1 MAEVCVVC
9 GEADEGKPLYKK
21 LGSGEHNVEVMA
33 ALRTLQLVTL
43 PDSAKTTR
51 YICWDC
57 DEVVVNEYGRY
68 LEEHQHMKKPP
79 KSKPKQRNP
88 KRKNK
93 ERKTRIPREVKSGGE
108 IESSYRWVV
117 QQVNPPPPSKHRK
130 SKIKSQPIVPGG
142 KRGNGGVGTSSL
154 DQYSHHATHCL
165 MCDNNF
171 DEHDANSSG
180 HRGYFQRHS
189 LKRMVNDDMD
199 VAQVMEVLG
208 LARRIQPRMKAR
220 RFICNPCY
228 IIIRRNYKDKLLK
241 GSSIEDS
248 TAATTATQLSTPRR
262 NPLRRATTEEH
273 AAEIAR
279 LLPPD
284 LVECYKIL
292 TKPPSTRYSNTYN
305 ENYPNAGDT
314 WTQAP
319 SGLTNT
325 PNDGCYG
332 GDIQRPNV
340 LGDNKWDTSL
350 FIPPIS
356 SSPKTQNK
364 LSPGKRK
371 LSLGRNLNSSASPE
385 KSQRKISTWGR
396 KDKQASLDTDG
407 NISPE
412 IESEVE
418 EDNMSFSQ
426 DEQGNYVIEVKNLDD
441 TWNASAK
448 QNVVMK
454 DKMKKRNVLLPRR
467 SHQHLNNCSLG
478 QMNSSP
484 LAVHI
489 GQGDGSGSTKSEGI
503 QEKENTQ
510 QTPSTSTDTS
520 NGNESSTNG
529 TCNIC
534 GINFAGK
541 TPDWWYTLTSRLV
554 GFDSIT
560 VNMALKVLETQLAHT
575 SEAVRTA
582 QQVCQPCYSMVS
594 TGFKS
599 QVVQRFAKQKNLK
612 ASQVDL
618 SRVKIRM
625 FPSEKNIAD
634 VLKEH
639 VPVTKGEH
647 LKPWKRPQKKKR
659 KKQKAH
665 FDMYSNDF
673 HENVD
678 LDDRKAQRLDQLHHA
693 QSEVRK
699 QMKWGLTKDYLDRSQ
714 HQEALPSS
722 RIKKQRVS
730 DDFVYDDWRSDDDN
744 EQETNN
750 DFPKR
755 GKRKREDKVY
765 IQKWKKNR
773 HDASAVNDGLSLEN
787 ADSDSLPPQGHGNVC
802 RLSYRRPYQRTVS
815 LQQQGRKHGIKN
827 RLQDRIRNKNI
838 HRYQTVRT
846 LGAKSSVAQEINPP
860 KRKRGRP
867 RKIRIEP
874 LIKRPR
880 GRPSKKWLLK
890 EAELLKAATLAR
902 SMQAQNKIPLNGE
915 ELDSVTKMQHMQ
927 VQYSAFVKQAQQ
939 DVLNPHAND
948 TMQPQDTVIA
958 ANHDENM
965 EVAALQSL
973 QQRKNI
979 PGDDGNAADIQ
990 ETPVT
995 KTQQH
1000 QQKCPSAKAI
1010 VLLKD
1015 LKFLLPQEAFGGK
1028 AVSAHKIE
1036 DDITLSQPQQF
1047 DQVDQSNNRG
1057 QDTDTADDYRTI
1069 CDPIANQGDECSPLQ
1084 SVFNSLSMYDLL
1096 QAGVKEEAVQHS
1108 YPKTSGIEKSKPE
1121 NVCSYCVI
1129 CGCSYM
1135 MKQRWWH
1142 HIDENIK
1149 PPSLLVSLQWVC
1161 VSLSVQPT
1169 HLPHHEKEKGKV
1181 CNQCFQTLVKRFAE
1195 FVQAKVGESC
1205 GLPAHEVNLDD
1216 YLITF
1221 NSETYNL
1228 EADPLERSYMQEVEE
1243 AEQLLKQHI
1252 LPLLQQFSID
1262 QMVTTIVQG
1271 TCTSRQPVMEQQFNL
1286 WLLLVLNELRV
1297 QIGADLTQLIN
1308 WIEYLMPSDKY
1319 DRGLRPCSKE
1329 LAGFLRRVSSS
1340 PFSHELSDPIPEIVF
1355 TLKSL
1360 PSVFKDKDDVDSQV
1374 VSKTRGKDI
1383 LKVTRLPGTT
1393 PGVPLN
1399 KGEDT
1404 TTPNISTCEVNN
1416 IDGPISGVMGRG
1428 DIPLSALDDRSAS
1441 SLMESVNSKKNRR
1454 SLSLTQSQIST
1465 DGGPKND
1472 FALDLIDKNFVS
1484 EKPFNSVSKTNGSL
1498 APKHCVE
1505 NASRSPISTMD
1516 LIDPLEESLQ
1526 THQEDT
1532 DDDDLPWEKYL
1543 NYINLDDLINGKAN
1557 PIPAHCM
1564 TQGLMYAIWQVSRLL
1579 AEGDQLVV
1587 DWVKQLSPVA
1597 LNDSQVQS
1605 IVNAIGSLQSH
1616 FESHPNDVSSLE
1628 YEVIPLLGCS
1638 NLSSDYQGSEVMSDT
1653 KDLDE
1658 MKNSD
1663 NSHSEHL
1670 NNTQDSD
1677 NNGTKDLNSTQCSN
1691 PQFDT
1696 RRSVQRGLKYKLPN
1710 ETHRRR
1716 KRRKRKR
1723 SESQQ
1728 SRTCMK
1734 LRKKDKNVSYVFES
1748 SEHTGNSDI
1757 NESLSRSV
1765 QNIDVNKNDRKLRM
1779 IETNVLY
1786 VAESSLSTLVSPDD
1800 DDDLCSNTTLPTK
1813 QLIDIQKSE
1822 SVQTD
1827 ENSESEQVIDDENN
1841 RSNSTTSN
1849 AGDRKETTDGSGS
1862 DSLETTSTENQ
1873 NKEKDDIKIDAQSI
1887 NVNEND
1893 IVQTTDVS
1901 NENMQ
1906 KTDINRN
1913 DSLKTGEIT
1922 NITKQAD
1929 GNNGKTE
1936 QASTAKESDLVD
1948 ALDKNK
1954 SHNLQASTANES
1966 DLVDALDKNKTSLNL
1981 QASTAN
1987 ESDLVDALNKNKSH
2001 NLQASTANESD
2012 LVDALDKNKSLN
2024 LQAST
2029 ANESDL
2035 VDALDKNKSLNLQAS
2050 TANESDLVDAL
2061 NKNKSH
2067 NLQASTANE
2076 SDLVDALDKNK
2087 SHNLQA
2093 STANESELVDAL
2105 DKNKSHN
2112 LQVTDVNSVN
2122 VQTTSAEKDESVQRE
2137 IKNMQAPDVS
2147 NSTSVETSNVQ
2158 TTAPN
2163 KSDRQQ
2169 ITGVCNSPNV
2179 TIEINSANNSI
2190 EEVQNTTEGSS
2201 HKEGT
2206 EMSNPGDSSLIPPE
2220 ILLEK
2225 LYHEVGESNLEDFK
2239 NVGPE
2244 ERKAEVSE
2252 IRSKVLET
2260 NKGLPKKIEPGPI
2273 ESTPELLVT
2282 TRPKE
2287 VKSLDPESH
2296 DEDSEPTRPIILPE
2310 KMQPET
2316 TETRPEDLKTRTEI
2330 STEKIVSIVPELKA
2344 EVSEPLRTET
2354 PVPHENPS
2362 LEDFGE
2368 TAENSDSTN
2377 MVESESVHSQSQV
2390 ESTENESNMNIYKKD
2405 SKSCYKEIKMSECE
2419 IEVTENVNKN
2429 TVSNSSV
2436 SESKVELKEKEAN
2449 ICENKPENYS
2459 NQTENVKKIATNEN
2473 VEKMAESTT
2482 SVMECKVKLTEDEV
2496 KFAASDSSVI
2506 ESKVKMVESDSH
2518 VTHKHSCKTNLTS
2531 SRHKQHTQ
2539 ENMRSKHRKTIEK
2552 DDTEEKLGDKRI
2564 ENRSECEPGK
2574 TVKPKLNTTE
2584 PSLHH
2589 SKPCTSDST
2598 SCRNKNEK
2606 ETHPSLLGSKKQGTS
2621 SDSLQKS
2628 IRPVERKLKL
2638 SFEEFMNYDI
2648 KKKAP
2653 K

>member
-33 ALRTLQLVTL
+33 ALKTLQLLTL

-79 KSKPKQRNP
+79 KSKPKQRNT

-93 ERKTRIPREVKSGGE
+93 ERKTRIPRQRKSAGE

-165 MCDNNF
+165 MCDNSF
-171 DEHDANSSG
+171 DEQDDN
-180 HRGYFQRHS
+180 RGYFQRHS

-248 TAATTATQLSTPRR
+248 TGATTATQLSTQRR
-262 NPLRRATTEEH
+262 NPIRRATTEEH

-305 ENYPNAGDT
+305 ENYPNS
-314 WTQAP
+314 QAP
-319 SGLTNT
+319 SGLPNT
-325 PNDGCYG
+325 PNG

-350 FIPPIS
+350 FIPPPIS
-356 SSPKTQNK
+356 SSPKALN
-364 LSPGKRK
+364 K

-412 IESEVE
+412 VESEGE

-426 DEQGNYVIEVKNLDD
+426 DEQGNYVIEVKNVED

-454 DKMKKRNVLLPRR
+454 DKMNKRNVLLPRR

-478 QMNSSP
+478 KMKSNP

-489 GQGDGSGSTKSEGI
+489 GQGDESVSTKSEGI

-639 VPVTKGEH
+639 VPVTKGED
-647 LKPWKRPQKKKR
+647 LTPWKRTQKKKR
-659 KKQKAH
+659 KKKKAH
-665 FDMYSNDF
+665 FDTYSNDF
-673 HENVD
+673 HEND
-678 LDDRKAQRLDQLHHA
+678 KKTQRLDRLHQA
-693 QSEVRK
+693 QSEMRS
-699 QMKWGLTKDYLDRSQ
+699 QMKWGLTKDYVDRSQ
-714 HQEALPSS
+714 HQEVLPSS

-744 EQETNN
+744 EQETYN

-765 IQKWKKNR
+765 IQNWKKNR
-773 HDASAVNDGLSLEN
+773 HDGRAVNDSLSLEN
-787 ADSDSLPPQGHGNVC
+787 ADSDSLPPQGQGNVC
-802 RLSYRRPYQRTVS
+802 RLSYIRPYQRTVP
-815 LQQQGRKHGIKN
+815 LQPQGRKN
-827 RLQDRIRNKNI
+827 RLQDRIRNKHI
-838 HRYQTVRT
+838 HRYQTIRT
-846 LGAKSSVAQEINPP
+846 LGAKFSVAQEINPP

-867 RKIRIEP
+867 RKIRDEP

-880 GRPSKKWLLK
+880 GRPSKKWLTR
-890 EAELLKAATLAR
+890 EAELLKVANLAR

-915 ELDSVTKMQHMQ
+915 ELDSVTKMKHMQ
-927 VQYSAFVKQAQQ
+927 VQYRAFVKQAQQ
-939 DVLNPHAND
+939 DVLNLPVHTND
-948 TMQPQDTVIA
+948 TIKPQDTVIA

-965 EVAALQSL
+965 EVATLQSL

-979 PGDDGNAADIQ
+979 LVDDGNAADVQ

-1000 QQKCPSAKAI
+1000 QQKFSSAKAI

-1036 DDITLSQPQQF
+1036 DDMTVSQPQQF
-1047 DQVDQSNNRG
+1047 DQIDQSNNIDQ
-1057 QDTDTADDYRTI
+1057 QDTVTAEDYRTI

-1096 QAGVKEEAVQHS
+1096 QAGVKEEAGQHS
-1108 YPKTSGIEKSKPE
+1108 YPKTSGIDKSKPE
-1121 NVCSYCVI
+1121 SVCGSCVI

-1142 HIDENIK
+1142 HIDEHIK

-1228 EADPLERSYMQEVEE
+1228 EADPMERSYTQEVEE
-1243 AEQLLKQHI
+1243 AEQLLKLHI

-1360 PSVFKDKDDVDSQV
+1360 PSFFKDKDDVDSQV
-1374 VSKTRGKDI
+1374 VSKTRGNDI
-1383 LKVTRLPGTT
+1383 FKVTRSSGTT
-1393 PGVPLN
+1393 PY
-1399 KGEDT
+1399 
-1404 TTPNISTCEVNN
+1404 ISTCDGNN
-1416 IDGPISGVMGRG
+1416 IDG
-1428 DIPLSALDDRSAS
+1428 SAS
-1441 SLMESVNSKKNRR
+1441 SFMESVNSKKNRR
-1454 SLSLTQSQIST
+1454 SLNFTQSQIST
-1465 DGGPKND
+1465 DGGPKNV
-1472 FALDLIDKNFVS
+1472 VS
-1484 EKPFNSVSKTNGSL
+1484 QKPFNSVSKTNGSL
-1498 APKHCVE
+1498 TPTHRVE

-1516 LIDPLEESLQ
+1516 LIDTLEE
-1526 THQEDT
+1526 EDT
-1532 DDDDLPWEKYL
+1532 DDGDLPWEKYL

-1597 LNDSQVQS
+1597 LSDLQIQS
-1605 IVNAIGSLQSH
+1605 IVTAIGSLQSH
-1616 FESHPNDVSSLE
+1616 FESHPNDVSCLE

-1638 NLSSDYQGSEVMSDT
+1638 NLSSEVMSDT
-1653 KDLDE
+1653 KDLNE
-1658 MKNSD
+1658 MKNAD
-1663 NSHSEHL
+1663 NSHSENL

-1677 NNGTKDLNSTQCSN
+1677 NNGAKDLNSTQCSN

-1696 RRSVQRGLKYKLPN
+1696 RRSVQRGLKKLPN

-1716 KRRKRKR
+1716 KRRKRKK

-1734 LRKKDKNVSYVFES
+1734 LRKMDKNVSYVFES
-1748 SEHTGNSDI
+1748 AEHTSNSDV
-1757 NESLSRSV
+1757 NESLSPSV
-1765 QNIDVNKNDRKLRM
+1765 QKIDVNKNDRKLRR
-1779 IETNVLY
+1779 IERNVLY
-1786 VAESSLSTLVSPDD
+1786 VAESSLSTLDSPDD
-1800 DDDLCSNTTLPTK
+1800 NLCSNTTLPTK
-1813 QLIDIQKSE
+1813 QLIDIQKCE

-1827 ENSESEQVIDDENN
+1827 ENSESKQVIDDENN
-1841 RSNSTTSN
+1841 QSNSATLN
-1849 AGDRKETTDGSGS
+1849 AGDRKETTDGNRS
-1862 DSLETTSTENQ
+1862 DSLETTSTQIQ
-1873 NKEKDDIKIDAQSI
+1873 NKEKDDIKI
-1887 NVNEND
+1887 NVNEKD

-1901 NENMQ
+1901 NENIQ

-1913 DSLKTGEIT
+1913 DSLKTGDIS

-1929 GNNGKTE
+1929 VNNGTTE

-1954 SHNLQASTANES
+1954 SFNLQPSTTNESDLQVNTANESDLVDEVDKSKSINLQASTANES
-1966 DLVDALDKNKTSLNL
+1966 DLMDT
-1981 QASTAN
+1981 
-1987 ESDLVDALNKNKSH
+1987 E
-2001 NLQASTANESD
+2001 
-2012 LVDALDKNKSLN
+2012 DKNKSLN
-2024 LQAST
+2024 LQ
-2029 ANESDL
+2029 
-2035 VDALDKNKSLNLQAS
+2035 
-2050 TANESDLVDAL
+2050 
-2061 NKNKSH
+2061 
-2067 NLQASTANE
+2067 
-2076 SDLVDALDKNK
+2076 
-2087 SHNLQA
+2087 
-2093 STANESELVDAL
+2093 
-2105 DKNKSHN
+2105 
-2112 LQVTDVNSVN
+2112 VTDIKSVN

-2137 IKNMQAPDVS
+2137 IKTMQAPDVS

-2169 ITGVCNSPNV
+2169 ITGVCNNPNV
-2179 TIEINSANNSI
+2179 TVEINSANNSI

-2206 EMSNPGDSSLIPPE
+2206 EMSNPGDSSIIPSE

-2225 LYHEVGESNLEDFK
+2225 FHLEDFK

-2252 IRSKVLET
+2252 IKSKVLE
-2260 NKGLPKKIEPGPI
+2260 PKKLEPELT
-2273 ESTPELLVT
+2273 ESTPELL
-2282 TRPKE
+2282 KE
-2287 VKSLDPESH
+2287 VKSLDPESLA
-2296 DEDSEPTRPIILPE
+2296 EDSKPIRPIILPE

-2316 TETRPEDLKTRTEI
+2316 TQTRPEI
-2330 STEKIVSIVPELKA
+2330 STEKIVSIVTELEA
-2344 EVSEPLRTET
+2344 EVSEPIRTET
-2354 PVPHENPS
+2354 PVPHESPS

-2377 MVESESVHSQSQV
+2377 IVESESVHSQSQV

-2405 SKSCYKEIKMSECE
+2405 SKSCYKEI
-2419 IEVTENVNKN
+2419 EVTENVNKN
-2429 TVSNSSV
+2429 TVSNSS
-2436 SESKVELKEKEAN
+2436 ESKVEMKEKEAN

-2459 NQTENVKKIATNEN
+2459 NQTENV
-2473 VEKMAESTT
+2473 EKMAESTT
-2482 SVMECKVKLTEDEV
+2482 SGMECKVKLTEDEV

-2506 ESKVKMVESDSH
+2506 ETKVKMVESDSH
-2518 VTHKHSCKTNLTS
+2518 VTHKHSCKTNVTS

-2539 ENMRSKHRKTIEK
+2539 ENKISKHRKTIEK
-2552 DDTEEKLGDKRI
+2552 HDTEEKLGDKRI
-2564 ENRSECEPGK
+2564 ENISECEPGK
-2574 TVKPKLNTTE
+2574 TVKPNLNTTE
-2584 PSLHH
+2584 PTLHH
-2589 SKPCTSDST
+2589 SKPSTPDSI
-2598 SCRNKNEK
+2598 SSQNKSEK
-2606 ETHPSLLGSKKQGTS
+2606 ETHPSLLSSKKPGTS

-2628 IRPVERKLKL
+2628 TRPVERKLKL